1 MINFLKT
8 IFELLFRL
16 VPFPTK
22 TGLRKFGNPDG
33 NSPVFVTVNYDLT
46 VRRVA
51 KVLKGLNCY
60 LLVANSRGINVWCAA
75 GGEHFTAREVISVIK
90 TSGISNLVK
99 HRKLIL
105 PQFSACAIDRNQI
118 KDKTGWDSSFGP
130 AYAKDIP
137 QYIKNDFQKDAQMSL
152 AQFGLGQ
159 RLEMA
164 ISSGVA
170 IGFVLFVILWFVK
183 RSLIPE
189 ALFLNFLLSFIIS
202 IFYFKLPGR
211 PGLGKA
217 ISLGIVSYI
226 LFLIYTLFES
236 KMFLSRSIELAVFSF
251 IVGVDFGGWSP
262 IWRGNIITGKD
273 SVLVDID
280 QTKCIGC
287 GTCISVCPKGSFM
300 MGEDINKALFLIKR
314 GCEGCGACFA
324 QCPTGAINVV
334 RGKLREC
341 SCLCRPIC
349 CTIDNLT
356 KPEGID

>member
-22 TGLRKFGNPDG
+22 TGLRKFGNPDE
-33 NSPVFVTVNYDLT
+33 NSPVFVTANYDLT

-75 GGEHFTAREVISVIK
+75 GGKHFTAREVISVIK

-105 PQFSACAIDRNQI
+105 PQFSACAMDRNQI
-118 KDKTGWDSSFGP
+118 KEKTGWDAIFGP
-130 AYAKDIP
+130 AYAEDIP
-137 QYIKNDFQKDAQMSL
+137 QFIKGGCHKSPRMSL
-152 AQFGLGQ
+152 ARFGLAE
-159 RLEMA
+159 RLE
-164 ISSGVA
+164 IGVGSGVA
-170 IGFVLFVILWFVK
+170 IGLVLFIILWFAK
-183 RSLIPE
+183 RILIPE
-189 ALFLNFLLSFIIS
+189 VLFLNFLLSFIIA
-202 IFYFKLPGR
+202 IFYFRLPGR
-211 PGLGKA
+211 PGLCKA
-217 ISLGIVSYI
+217 ISLGIVAYI
-226 LFLIYTLFES
+226 FFLIYTLFEP
-236 KMFLSRSIELAVFSF
+236 KMFLGRSMELAVLSF
-251 IVGVDFGGWSP
+251 IIGVDFSGWSP

-273 SVLVDID
+273 SVMVEVD
-280 QTKCIGC
+280 QSKCIGC
-287 GTCISVCPKGSFM
+287 GTCISVCPKGSFRVD
-300 MGEDINKALFLIKR
+300 EDINKAYFLMER

-324 QCPTGAINVV
+324 QCPTGSINVV

-349 CTIDNLT
+349 CSIDNIQ
-356 KPEGID
+356 G